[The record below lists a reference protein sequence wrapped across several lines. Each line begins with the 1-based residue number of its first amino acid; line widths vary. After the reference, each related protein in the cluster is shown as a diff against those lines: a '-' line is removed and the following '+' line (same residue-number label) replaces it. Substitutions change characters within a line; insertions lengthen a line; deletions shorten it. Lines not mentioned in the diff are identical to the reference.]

1 MNSKDKGDIT
11 ESKALYEFIK
21 RGISVYRP
29 FGDNTRCDMIIDV
42 NNNLYRIQCKTSNEE
57 HNGSI
62 TCYTRSSKNHTTN
75 KRLDTYVGEVDYF
88 VFYNQLRDKLAMV
101 PMDVIGTKT
110 SISLRLEPPKNNQ
123 ENVRYFDDYS
133 IDNILCVETLHE
145 EPKSEDMVKIK
156 SRPQTS

>member
-1 MNSKDKGDIT
+1 MNSKDKGDLT

-42 NNNLYRIQCKTSNEE
+42 NGSLYRIQAKTSNEE
-57 HNGSI
+57 KNGSLR
-62 TCYTRSSKNHTTN
+62 CYTRSSKNHTTN
-75 KRLDTYVGEVDYF
+75 KRLDTYVGQVDYF
-88 VFYNQLRDKLAMV
+88 VFYNQPMDKLALV
-101 PMDVIGTKT
+101 PMDVIGDKK

-123 ENVRYFDDYS
+123 SNVLFFDDFS

-145 EPKSEDMVKIK
+145 EPKSL
-156 SRPQTS
+156 RYG